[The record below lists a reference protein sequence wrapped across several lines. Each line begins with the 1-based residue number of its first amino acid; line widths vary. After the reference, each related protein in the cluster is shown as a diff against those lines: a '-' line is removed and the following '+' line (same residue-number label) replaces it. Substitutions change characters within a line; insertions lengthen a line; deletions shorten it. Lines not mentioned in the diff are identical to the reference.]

1 MQKNYSQLNRY
12 VRGIHRNI
20 KGNLVLGTIITSI
33 IFIAHLVNGC
43 EPILPNEP
51 KELSNKVD
59 SVQKNKE
66 ILPEQEI
73 NDWDTD
79 TTTYHTTAQP
89 N

>member
-79 TTTYHTTAQP
+79 TTTYHTTVQP